1 MKFISMAA
9 ALALAAFTAA
19 VLFPGGRA
27 SAFHVEA
34 EVSVP
39 TEATVGQPMEVQA
52 ALRSAD
58 DDLPLVGTPV
68 IFSTDASFGGVEG
81 EVELGRSVTDENG
94 VATLTYEPR
103 SASVHELRIEYIL
116 PGDSEPEVA
125 TTPISVT
132 DPGSQLHQSTAGI
145 QIPGLNVW
153 LLIALVATVWAILL
167 SVALRVI
174 AIARDGSLTETGPAT
189 GAPGAR

>member
-1 MKFISMAA
+1 MKFIAMAA
-9 ALALAAFTAA
+9 ALALAGFTAA
-19 VLFPGGRA
+19 VLVPGGRA
-27 SAFHVEA
+27 SASHVEA
-34 EVSVP
+34 EVTVP
-39 TEATVGQPMEVQA
+39 GEATVGQPMEVQA
-52 ALRSAD
+52 ALRSVD
-58 DDLPLVGTPV
+58 GGLPLVGTQV
-68 IFSTDASFGGVEG
+68 IFTTDASFGGVEG
-81 EVELGRSVTDENG
+81 EIELGRSVTDENG

-116 PGDSEPEVA
+116 PGDSEPELA
-125 TTPISVT
+125 STSISVT

-174 AIARDGSLTETGPAT
+174 AIARDGSLTETGPTT